1 MSASSITVA
10 PEVFISYAS
19 RDRKNVTFIVDILKI
34 TDVSLWI
41 DHRRLE
47 GGKKWAQ
54 EIVRAIKKCKLIMLM
69 CSDAAMRSRA
79 VSQEIQLAWKYEL
92 NYLPL
97 LLERTSFPEQL
108 EFFLE
113 GCQWVEVLDRPPDRW
128 LPEVLQALTSAGVH
142 CREPGGALSD
152 SASPIVPC
160 CPSSGLDGLW
170 SLARLTDRI
179 WPLVV
184 EGRDSGPRGI
194 TYAVRGLGAPQP
206 GVQHQILLGSR
217 LFWAIQ
223 WEDDAH
229 LLLLDHGSEGKTYC
243 LCPSWFVPTTRLRP
257 GLALLP
263 SEEAHCEP
271 FVLTGVPGREY
282 VLAIISEQPLEL
294 NWMPPDSSIPA
305 RVLDDRDLSQLTQ
318 LLRRMRPGSW
328 TALATYFDVVV

>member
-1 MSASSITVA
+1 MTASSITDS

-19 RDRKNVTFIVDILKI
+19 RDRVRVKMIADLLRAL
-34 TDVSLWI
+34 DVHLWL
-41 DHRRLE
+41 DYHRLA
-47 GGKKWAQ
+47 GGTRWAE
-54 EIVRAIKKCKLIMLM
+54 EIVHAIKACKVLLLM

-97 LLERTSFPEQL
+97 LLEQTNFPEQL

-113 GCQWVEVLDRPPDRW
+113 GCQWIEALDRSPDLW
-128 LPEVLQALTSAGVH
+128 LPEVLRALSHAGVH
-142 CREPGGALSD
+142 CRESGGTFSEA
-152 SASPIVPC
+152 AFTIVPRH
-160 CPSSGLDGLW
+160 PSSGLDGLW
-170 SLARLTDRI
+170 SIARFTDRI

-184 EGRDSGPRGI
+184 EGCDREPGSV

-206 GVQHQILLGSR
+206 GVQHQIRLGSR
-217 LFWAIQ
+217 LFWVIQ

-243 LCPSWFVPTTRLRP
+243 LCPSRFVPMTRLRP
-257 GLALLP
+257 GLTLLP
-263 SEEAHCEP
+263 PEEAHCEP

-294 NWMPPDSSIPA
+294 DWMPPDSVIPA
-305 RVLDDRDLSQLTQ
+305 RVLDDRDLSRLTQ
-318 LLRRMRPGSW
+318 VLRRLRPGSW
-328 TALATYFDVVV
+328 TALATCFDVVV